1 MESTNPSSE
10 LQQLNETMQAAC
22 RALHKNRKALIA
34 IASALNYIR
43 SQYSDKEEM
52 TKSDR
57 IIANICEP
65 LDEIFLEST
74 LLVAHTF
81 HEHEIARD
89 ALGNY
94 HRSALNITA
103 TQTEST

>member
-1 MESTNPSSE
+1 MESTNHSSE

-22 RALHKNRKALIA
+22 RALHKNRKTLATIA
-34 IASALNYIR
+34 AALNYIR
-43 SQYSDKEEM
+43 SQYSDKEDM

-65 LDEIFLEST
+65 LDEILLEST

-81 HEHEIARD
+81 HEHEIARN
-89 ALGNY
+89 ALGAY
-94 HRSALNITA
+94 HHSALHITA